1 MSAEYLG
8 DSVKLKMRPQTIKK
22 QSRERLYQ
30 YTLLIVLI
38 VFIVFA
44 TGLIAYLSV
53 MNNQIQALID
63 KTKDIKEEHEL
74 KSHLKIL
81 VNKHVG
87 SVGLDIRDLTIDLIM
102 QDIQKNIY
110 TKIKDYG
117 DFFMFDKAARFISA
131 KFLCQKIGGHLVEF
145 NETDSVNTQ
154 KFLST
159 LKKEF
164 VSTSFWIGLTAKD
177 NDGKFKW
184 LKAGTNFSES
194 SQAMRLWSN
203 GSPTNVDS
211 KPCVVTDHL
220 NTSEEK
226 VYITNVECNDMWDPD
241 YHSHVICQKL
251 Q

>member
-8 DSVKLKMRPQTIKK
+8 DSVKLKMESLRMKK
-22 QSRERLYQ
+22 QSRERMYQ
-30 YTLLIVLI
+30 YILLIVI
-38 VFIVFA
+38 VFSIA
-44 TGLIAYLSV
+44 LIACPSII
-53 MNNQIQALID
+53 NSQIRDA
-63 KTKDIKEEHEL
+63 KTKCLKEEQDS
-74 KSHLKIL
+74 KTHLQSL

-184 LKAGTNFSES
+184 LKAGTNFSET
-194 SQAMRLWSN
+194 SQAQNLWSN
-203 GSPTNVDS
+203 GSPTNVES
-211 KPCVVTDHL
+211 KPCVATDHL
-220 NTSEEK
+220 NSSEEK
-226 VYITNVECNDMWDPD
+226 VTITNVECNDMWDPD
-241 YHSHVICQKL
+241 YQSHVICQKL
-251 Q
+251 H